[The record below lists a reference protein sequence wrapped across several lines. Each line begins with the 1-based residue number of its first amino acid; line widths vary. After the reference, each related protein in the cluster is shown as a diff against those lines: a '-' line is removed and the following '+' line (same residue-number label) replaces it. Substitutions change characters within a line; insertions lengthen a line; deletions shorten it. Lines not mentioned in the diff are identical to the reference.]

1 MFIILINFQSAWLI
15 LCLFYV
21 SMLTLLYLSHSNELA
36 IFDRLFICGIS
47 SGLIIMSIPILT
59 GFIRASLTGSRFL
72 AEAQFVKEN
81 LYDIFSP
88 KNA

>member
-47 SGLIIMSIPILT
+47 SGLLIMSVPILT

>member
-1 MFIILINFQSAWLI
+1 
-15 LCLFYV
+15 
-21 SMLTLLYLSHSNELA
+21 
-36 IFDRLFICGIS
+36 
-47 SGLIIMSIPILT
+47 MSIPILT